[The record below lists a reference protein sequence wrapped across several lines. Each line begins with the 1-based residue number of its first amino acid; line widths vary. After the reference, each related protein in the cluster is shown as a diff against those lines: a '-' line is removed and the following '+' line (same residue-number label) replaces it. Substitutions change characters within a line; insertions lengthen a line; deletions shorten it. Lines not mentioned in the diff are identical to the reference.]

1 MYTYGS
7 CEIGERLVDGAS
19 LGDDRSTAIVHF
31 KSQVTF
37 IKTEDRAGLNW
48 AF

>member
-1 MYTYGS
+1 MYAYGS
-7 CEIGERLVDGAS
+7 SEIGEWLVDGAS
-19 LGDDRSTAIVHF
+19 LGDDGSTAIVHF

-37 IKTEDRAGLNW
+37 IKTEDGVVLNW